1 MLSVAEKSG
10 LGSVR
15 GRATSV
21 SSPPG
26 ATGVRALCG
35 SRLGDNLGALPKPAM
50 PSPAHAPPA
59 GPLPLR
65 DLALLW
71 RYVRPYRGRL
81 LAALVALVVAA
92 SCFLVIGQ
100 GLKQVIDAG
109 FAQRDP
115 AALDRALV
123 LLLAV
128 IVVMASATFARFYLV
143 SWLGER
149 VVADLRSEVFSH
161 LLTLSPAFF
170 EQQRTGEVVSR
181 LTADSAL
188 LEQVVGT
195 SVSLAA
201 RNLLMGVGS
210 LIMLALTSL
219 KLTLLVLLTV
229 PVVIAPIALFGRR
242 VRRLSRASQDRIA
255 DLGAYLDEALH
266 EIRTLQAYGHE
277 QADRAL
283 FGARVARAFDTARRR
298 IRQRAALIAS
308 VILLVFGGVGA
319 ILWVGGHDVL
329 SGRLSAGEL
338 SAFVFYSTLV
348 AAAAGAISEVVGD
361 LQRGAGA
368 AERLLEILRAV
379 PAVAAP
385 AQPTP
390 LPRPARGEIEFDN
403 VVFHYPARPGQPA
416 LDGFSLRVAPGE
428 KLAVV
433 GPSGAGKSTLFQL
446 LLRFYDPS
454 AGTIRLDGVD
464 VRSADPAQVRGRI
477 ALVSQEPAM
486 FAGSVYDNVRYGRAD
501 ADDAQVR
508 SACDAAFATEF
519 IERLPQGFDTE
530 LGERGVR
537 LSGGQRQRLAIAR
550 AVLCDRPILLL
561 DEATSALDSE
571 SERIVQAA
579 LERLMRQRTTI
590 IIAHRLATVKSADR
604 TAVIDRGRL
613 VGLGTHD
620 SLIQDNALYAR
631 LASLQLRVPSATRDE
646 TPAAAPL
653 EAGQWVVPDA

>member
-1 MLSVAEKSG
+1 M
-10 LGSVR
+10 
-15 GRATSV
+15 
-21 SSPPG
+21 SSPIQTAP
-26 ATGVRALCG
+26 
-35 SRLGDNLGALPKPAM
+35 SRRF
-50 PSPAHAPPA
+50 
-59 GPLPLR
+59 PLR

-71 RYVRPYRGRL
+71 RYVRPYRARL
-81 LAALVALVVAA
+81 ALALVALVVAA
-92 SCFLVIGQ
+92 GCFLVIGQ

-115 AALDRALV
+115 AALNRALV
-123 LLLAV
+123 LLLGV
-128 IVVMASATFARFYLV
+128 IVVMASATFTRFYLV

-170 EQQRTGEVVSR
+170 EQQRTGEVISR

-201 RNLLMGVGS
+201 RNLLMGLGS

-219 KLTLLVLLTV
+219 KLTLLVLLMV

-266 EIRTLQAYGHE
+266 EIRTVQAYGHE

-298 IRQRAALIAS
+298 IRQRAALIAA
-308 VILLVFGGVGA
+308 VILLVFGGVGV

-368 AERLLEILRAV
+368 AERLLEILRAA

-385 AQPTP
+385 AQPMP
-390 LPRPARGEIEFDN
+390 LPTPARGEIEFDN
-403 VVFHYPARPGQPA
+403 VVFVYPARPGQPA
-416 LDGFSLRVAPGE
+416 LDRFSLRVAPGE

-464 VRSADPAQVRGRI
+464 VRRADPAQVRQRI
-477 ALVSQEPAM
+477 ALVAQEPAI
-486 FAGSVYDNVRYGRAD
+486 FAGSVRDNVRYGRPD
-501 ADDAQVR
+501 ADDAQLR

-537 LSGGQRQRLAIAR
+537 LSGGQRQRVAIAR
-550 AVLCDRPILLL
+550 AILSARPLLLL

-579 LERLMRQRTTI
+579 LERLMQHRTTI
-590 IIAHRLATVKSADR
+590 IIAHRLATVKRVDR
-604 TAVIDRGRL
+604 IAVMERGRL
-613 VGLGTHD
+613 VGLGTHA

-631 LASLQLRVPSATRDE
+631 LAALQFRLLGGTPDN
-646 TPAAAPL
+646 TPASVL
-653 EAGQWVVPDA
+653 DNAGGWTLPDA